1 MTNWEW
7 LILGWFVVVL
17 MLVVVD
23 VVLDSIFR

>member
-23 VVLDSIFR
+23 VVLDVIFR